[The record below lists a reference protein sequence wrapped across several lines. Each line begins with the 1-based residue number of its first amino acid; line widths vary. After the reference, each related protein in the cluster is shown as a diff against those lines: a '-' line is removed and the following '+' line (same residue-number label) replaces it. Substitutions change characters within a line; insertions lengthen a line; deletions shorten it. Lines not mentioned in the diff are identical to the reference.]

1 VRDGHHA
8 GNHAGNGHRCEC
20 DATSM
25 ADGQMFPSAI
35 WCADVGGME
44 SDKVDAGSVK
54 RDLYSRTRVLA
65 NGA

>member
-1 VRDGHHA
+1 
-8 GNHAGNGHRCEC
+8 
-20 DATSM
+20 M